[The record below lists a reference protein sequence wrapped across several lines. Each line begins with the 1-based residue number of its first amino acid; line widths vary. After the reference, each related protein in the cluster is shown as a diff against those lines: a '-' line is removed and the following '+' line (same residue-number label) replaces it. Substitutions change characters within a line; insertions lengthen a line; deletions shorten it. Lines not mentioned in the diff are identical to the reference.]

1 MIFKIGYIKIKNLRG
16 QLTVLKPS
24 EGDLNMAFKVFN
36 GRERQEKMEKTSQD
50 RNTSFWQQH

>member
-16 QLTVLKPS
+16 QLTALKPS